1 MLLLLVSTL
10 DLNSSKPIWSNQAN
24 LLQLLKIQQVIV
36 RLPQVLL
43 LQKKKDFMGWIQS
56 FKADQILKEH
66 FHTLEI

>member
-1 MLLLLVSTL
+1 
-10 DLNSSKPIWSNQAN
+10 
-24 LLQLLKIQQVIV
+24 LKIQQVIV